1 MLVVACGI
9 PAQGSDV
16 EPDIVIENLLQLL
29 GKLGTALQP
38 LSFRQVPQVEVSP
51 GALVVPGMTGFQEGI
66 DGTLRRLAIQRIL
79 GLRLRRYPY
88 PQEKKGAADECAP

>member
-1 MLVVACGI
+1 MLVVAFGI
-9 PAQGSDV
+9 SAQGSDI

-29 GKLGTALQP
+29 RKLWAALQP
-38 LSFRQVPQVEVSP
+38 LRFRQVPQVEVSP
-51 GALVVPGMTGFQEGI
+51 GALVVPRMTGFQEGI

-88 PQEKKGAADECAP
+88 PQEDKSATDECAP